1 LTKQEIKI
9 LDTIWS
15 YAIKERDGFKCR
27 YTGCSQTKYLNSHH
41 IIKRQFKALR
51 WDIDNGITLCVG
63 HHTFG
68 KDAAHVDEIGFLKW
82 LKEIGIDYNFLH
94 RIRLIENNFNFAE
107 QLEELREDCIELNLN
122 ESLKL
127 IYKYKNK
134 DLTVTKRKKVS
145 RKLFGIKALREKSG
159 LTSESVARLLNVKE
173 GIYEKIE
180 NGRKTVSPAKIKKL
194 AIIFKVKLGDLYEV

>member
-1 LTKQEIKI
+1 MTKQEIKI
-9 LDTIWS
+9 LDMIWS
-15 YAIKERDGFKCR
+15 FSVKERDGNVCR
-27 YTGCSQTKYLNSHH
+27 RCGKRDHLNSHH
-41 IIKRQFKALR
+41 VIKRMFKALR
-51 WDIDNGITLCVG
+51 WDIDDGITLCVG

-82 LKEIGIDYNFLH
+82 LKEIGINYNYLH
-94 RIRLIENNFNFAE
+94 SIRLSENNFNFTE
-107 QLEELREDCIELNLN
+107 QLNELKEDCIELDLT

-127 IYKYKNK
+127 ISKYEGK
-134 DLTVTKRKKVS
+134 DFTITKRKKVS

-194 AIIFKVKLGDLYEV
+194 AIIFKVKQGDLYE